1 MTVKKDG
8 VIVILSSPSGAGKTT
23 LVKKISKRN
32 KFKIS
37 ISHTTRKPRVSERNG
52 KDYFFI
58 NNDKFKQLIK
68 QKKFLEYAKV
78 FKNYYG
84 SSRENV
90 VADLKKGKNVIFD
103 IDWQGTNQ
111 IKYKKL
117 KYKIIT
123 VFILPPSKKELFN
136 RLLKRE
142 KNDKKIANVRMKQF
156 KSDIRHWK
164 DYDFTVI
171 NDNVE
176 TCYKKI
182 INFINFKLSISYSK
196 LNGLNFVVLK
206 LCLKTEFVKYH

>member
-23 LVKKISKRN
+23 LVKKISSRN

-37 ISHTTRKPRVSERNG
+37 VSHTTRKPRVSERNG

-182 INFINFKLSISYSK
+182 INFINFKLSNKKK
-196 LNGLNFVVLK
+196 LDYDKKFITQHIQNLI
-206 LCLKTEFVKYH
+206 H